1 MLSPIVQ
8 PPTIPPSNKTEEPV
22 TSPPA
27 FTLNLDDDI
36 KKLLSFST
44 DELIKNGH
52 IPRLLVRN
60 GSEQKVMQTEKCEI
74 VIGDI
79 HNDDALNNVLE
90 SCDAVIYL
98 IALIRE
104 FPKKNLTNEVL
115 QFKGSERVAAIA
127 EQKGVKRF
135 LLMSALGASPDP
147 DGSKYMQAKHLSEQ
161 AIKNTKLDWT
171 IIRPSSLF
179 GDPRGGDRPEF
190 CMMLDKLMLSLVPY
204 PKFLPFP
211 APSFFTGMNPLD
223 AGSYALSMIH
233 VKDVATLFVKILEDE
248 ESKHQTIEIGGNRIL
263 ENSGGFY
270 MEPTIISSVKQDT
283 NIFQNEVFG
292 PVLTVTSFASESEA
306 VELSNATAFG
316 LASGIWTSNL
326 SKAHRMIRKIKAGT
340 VFVNTYGGSDNTL
353 LLTGV
358 KQSGNGSDKS
368 LHALDK
374 FTDLKSVWMKL

>member
-1 MLSPIVQ
+1 MKVALIGGTGYVGSYI
-8 PPTIPPSNKTEEPV
+8 
-22 TSPPA
+22 
-27 FTLNLDDDI
+27 
-36 KKLLSFST
+36 T

-147 DGSKYMQAKHLSEQ
+147 GGSKYMQAKHLSEQ

-223 AGSYALSMIH
+223 AGNYALSMIH
-233 VKDVATLFVKILEDE
+233 VKDVATLFVKILADED
-248 ESKHQTIEIGGNRIL
+248 SKHQTIEIGGNR
-263 ENSGGFY
+263 EV
-270 MEPTIISSVKQDT
+270 TW
-283 NIFQNEVFG
+283 NEV
-292 PVLTVTSFASESEA
+292 VTSIAKVTGRRVIMTPAPFFVVASVAGIFDRYSWFPAGKDQLNDLVKGSVCDSSELLKKY
-306 VELSNATAFG
+306 EIDPIPFNIENLKYI
-316 LASGIWTSNL
+316 SG
-326 SKAHRMIRKIKAGT
+326 
-340 VFVNTYGGSDNTL
+340 
-353 LLTGV
+353 
-358 KQSGNGSDKS
+358 
-368 LHALDK
+368 
-374 FTDLKSVWMKL
+374 